1 MVSNEDKWTDK
12 KVQHFEI
19 EEATDT
25 LNLKDVSE
33 ELCQEEGEVTC
44 EIFVRIANSMDVEV
58 DLTLTLIVKDSVIE
72 LKDGLWQSYAIN
84 EIAQTAHFYF
94 VPRNLKKSI
103 SIVYRSNIVDLGI
116 VFSIWKT
123 DEKNVNPE

>member
-33 ELCQEEGEVTC
+33 ELCHEEG
-44 EIFVRIANSMDVEV
+44 
-58 DLTLTLIVKDSVIE
+58 
-72 LKDGLWQSYAIN
+72 
-84 EIAQTAHFYF
+84 
-94 VPRNLKKSI
+94 
-103 SIVYRSNIVDLGI
+103 
-116 VFSIWKT
+116 
-123 DEKNVNPE
+123 